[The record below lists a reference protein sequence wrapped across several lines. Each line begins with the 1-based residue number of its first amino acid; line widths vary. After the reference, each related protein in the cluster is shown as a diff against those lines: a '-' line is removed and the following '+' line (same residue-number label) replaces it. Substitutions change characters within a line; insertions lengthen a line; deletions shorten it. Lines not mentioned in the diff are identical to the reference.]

1 MKYRNISFEIYV
13 YGLFPRNE
21 SEQSPESFSL
31 YIAGYIVVSLLLAKE
46 YRQNIEEILIR
57 LQDLLRYLV
66 EIFQLDLNKI
76 KNSR

>member
-1 MKYRNISFEIYV
+1 M
-13 YGLFPRNE
+13 
-21 SEQSPESFSL
+21 
-31 YIAGYIVVSLLLAKE
+31 VVSLLLAKE